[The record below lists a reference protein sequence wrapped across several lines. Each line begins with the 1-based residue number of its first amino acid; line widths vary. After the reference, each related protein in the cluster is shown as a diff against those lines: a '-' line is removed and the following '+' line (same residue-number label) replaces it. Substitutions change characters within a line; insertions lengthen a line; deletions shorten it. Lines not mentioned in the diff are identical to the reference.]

1 MNAVMESITVMLT
14 QIVVTQ
20 MGVLLVLVMQDT
32 VVMESAVMVNNAWFY
47 VS

>member
-1 MNAVMESITVMLT
+1 MNAVMEAITVMLT